1 MNDCS
6 KCSPQKKVDG
16 DQICTRHEDKAK
28 LMDLYY
34 EDVLG
39 SSMNR
44 EQTINLS
51 ELWVTNFDLSELD
64 APFTEEEVWTTIK
77 GLPSDKAP
85 GPDGLTGRFYKPC
98 WPVIKQDVM
107 AAISAIWSRK
117 LMGFSVL
124 NTPYITLLPKKEEA
138 EQPKDFRP
146 INLVHSFAKPVTK
159 ALANRLAGQQNEM
172 ILPNQSAFI
181 KGLLNRIISCLFNKH
196 MGFLHQQRQPR
207 ILLKLDI
214 SKTFE
219 SVAWP
224 FLLEVLQHMG
234 FGQIWRDIISGL
246 LGSSTT
252 QVLLN
257 GTPGRRI
264 FHKRGLRQGAPLS
277 PMLFILVMDML
288 GHLFSKAAEDEMLHP
303 LARRA
308 LPHRIS
314 LYTDDV
320 VLFIRREE
328 PDIATTMDILQLFGV
343 ASGLK
348 TNLQKSNAL
357 PIRCED
363 HDLQIIQQQLPC
375 PLSDF
380 PCKYLGLHLALKKLK
395 KEHIQPIIDRMA
407 DSLPSWKADLLTK
420 AGRKVHVQFVL
431 IATIIYLAMALDL
444 PQ

>member
-1 MNDCS
+1 
-6 KCSPQKKVDG
+6 
-16 DQICTRHEDKAK
+16 
-28 LMDLYY
+28 
-34 EDVLG
+34 
-39 SSMNR
+39 
-44 EQTINLS
+44 
-51 ELWVTNFDLSELD
+51 
-64 APFTEEEVWTTIK
+64 
-77 GLPSDKAP
+77 
-85 GPDGLTGRFYKPC
+85 
-98 WPVIKQDVM
+98 
-107 AAISAIWSRK
+107 
-117 LMGFSVL
+117 
-124 NTPYITLLPKKEEA
+124 
-138 EQPKDFRP
+138 
-146 INLVHSFAKPVTK
+146 
-159 ALANRLAGQQNEM
+159 
-172 ILPNQSAFI
+172 
-181 KGLLNRIISCLFNKH
+181 

-264 FHKRGLRQGAPLS
+264 FHKRGLRQGGPLS